1 MKTPDKP
8 RTLRDAHEIA
18 TDRRPAPDANPSV
31 WLAFRQANA
40 RMYEAIADIDRGHH
54 HEALYWADYERRQAG
69 EVSAKIQGTKSKPG

>member
-54 HEALYWADYERRQAG
+54 HEVLYWADYERRQAG
-69 EVSAKIQGTKSKPG
+69 EVSAKIHGTKSKRE